1 MKDSFKNCAMTP
13 FNSKWENVISRL
25 SPLEKRYDDIRTEFD
40 RDYTRIIHSN
50 AYRRLK
56 HKTQVFFS
64 PENDHIC
71 TRIEHV
77 THVDS
82 ISYTIASYLGLNTEL
97 TKAIAVA
104 HDLGHSPFGHEGEKI
119 LSKISQRDLKT
130 SFWHEKNG
138 VHLVDSIE
146 LLEGHDGYKKNLNLC
161 YGVRD
166 GIISHCGEIDE
177 NSLKPRDKFIDLN
190 DYIHPNQYSPYTW
203 EGCVVKIADKISGYF
218 VPAVIGI
225 AIITF
230 IVYLILGYDIG
241 TALSTFITVLVV
253 ACPCSLGLAT
263 PLAIVVSEGL
273 CASNGILVKK
283 SEILENASKIDT
295 IVFDKT
301 GTLTYGSLKI
311 SKIYNYSEI
320 AEKEL
325 MQLAGSI
332 EEKSTHPIGKA
343 FVDYMYKNNIP
354 KLKVENMQN
363 VAGHG
368 IVGTINNGKV
378 ILGNRKILEKF
389 SIENNHLEDE
399 KNLALNGNSII
410 YVANEK
416 QVLALIGVNDVVR
429 ENAKDVIK
437 EIKEHNIK
445 TIMLTGDNKETAEK
459 ISKELGITEVISN
472 VLPSQKSE
480 TIKML
485 KEKGNKVMMCGDGI
499 NDSPALTNA
508 DIGVSVKSGT
518 DIAMDSSDVILTKND
533 LYSVLKLI
541 KISEKT
547 VKNIKQNLFWAF
559 FYNCLMIPVAIGFF
573 KPLGISINP
582 MLASLAM
589 VFSSLT
595 VILNA
600 LRLRK

>member
-203 EGCVVKIADKISGYF
+203 EGCVVKIADKISY
-218 VPAVIGI
+218 IGRDI
-225 AIITF
+225 EDAI
-230 IVYLILGYDIG
+230 
-241 TALSTFITVLVV
+241 
-253 ACPCSLGLAT
+253 SLGILDNH
-263 PLAIVVSEGL
+263 LDELYDVLNYNSSESLNNSTIINYLVCDLCKNSSPDNGL
-273 CASNGILVKK
+273 CFSDDAFNLLNKIKDFNYKHIYFSN
-283 SEILENASKIDT
+283 KI
-295 IVFDKT
+295 
-301 GTLTYGSLKI
+301 
-311 SKIYNYSEI
+311 
-320 AEKEL
+320 
-325 MQLAGSI
+325 
-332 EEKSTHPIGKA
+332 
-343 FVDYMYKNNIP
+343 
-354 KLKVENMQN
+354 
-363 VAGHG
+363 
-368 IVGTINNGKV
+368 
-378 ILGNRKILEKF
+378 R
-389 SIENNHLEDE
+389 
-399 KNLALNGNSII
+399 NS
-410 YVANEK
+410 V
-416 QVLALIGVNDVVR
+416 
-429 ENAKDVIK
+429 
-437 EIKEHNIK
+437 
-445 TIMLTGDNKETAEK
+445 
-459 ISKELGITEVISN
+459 
-472 VLPSQKSE
+472 P
-480 TIKML
+480 
-485 KEKGNKVMMCGDGI
+485 
-499 NDSPALTNA
+499 
-508 DIGVSVKSGT
+508 
-518 DIAMDSSDVILTKND
+518 
-533 LYSVLKLI
+533 
-541 KISEKT
+541 
-547 VKNIKQNLFWAF
+547 
-559 FYNCLMIPVAIGFF
+559 
-573 KPLGISINP
+573 
-582 MLASLAM
+582 
-589 VFSSLT
+589 
-595 VILNA
+595 
-600 LRLRK
+600 